1 MGTPLLAA
9 LFFLTVAVLLVA
21 EAARPLS
28 PLRHPLRQRWFGN
41 AAIFACCQVML
52 IWVVPAYAAAGAQ
65 IAANRDWG
73 LFNQIAAPLWLV
85 IAVTVLAV
93 DGIGYL
99 THRVEHAVPLLWRM
113 HRTHHSDP
121 DIDLTTAFRFHPL
134 EVLVRG
140 SVAAAVMI
148 LLGAPAAIVAGCA
161 LLTSTV
167 SMISHANAN
176 LMPARLESLLQAVL
190 VTPRMHRIHHS
201 IDLRESNSNFGTS
214 LSFWDRMLGTYRAEP
229 KLAFA
234 QMTFGVTDRSPE
246 VSVAIS
252 KILLDPA
259 LS

>member
-1 MGTPLLAA
+1 MLAA

-52 IWVVPAYAAAGAQ
+52 IWVVPAYAATGAQ

-167 SMISHANAN
+167 SMIAYSGP
-176 LMPARLESLLQAVL
+176 M
-190 VTPRMHRIHHS
+190 
-201 IDLRESNSNFGTS
+201 
-214 LSFWDRMLGTYRAEP
+214 
-229 KLAFA
+229 
-234 QMTFGVTDRSPE
+234 
-246 VSVAIS
+246 
-252 KILLDPA
+252 
-259 LS
+259 